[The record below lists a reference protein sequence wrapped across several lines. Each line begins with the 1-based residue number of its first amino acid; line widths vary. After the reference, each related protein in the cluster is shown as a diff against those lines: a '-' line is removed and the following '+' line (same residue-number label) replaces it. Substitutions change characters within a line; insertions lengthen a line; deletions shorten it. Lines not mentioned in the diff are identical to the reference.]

1 MNGLQSLGKT
11 EFSCTIP
18 DDGHFEKGKWV
29 SWYSPL
35 MDLVRETPEK
45 EQTFELTGTVL
56 IPLFKQGVHVA
67 DRQETIYFGIITKS
81 ELKTLGVSKLS
92 LIHI

>member
-1 MNGLQSLGKT
+1 MNRLQSLGKT

-35 MDLVRETPEK
+35 MDLMRETPAK
-45 EQTFELTGTVL
+45 EQMFELTGTL
-56 IPLFKQGVHVA
+56 SIPLFKQGVHVA
-67 DRQETIYFGIITKS
+67 DRQEPIYLGIFTKS
-81 ELKTLGVSKLS
+81 ELETIFQCVKREQ
-92 LIHI
+92 

>member
-1 MNGLQSLGKT
+1 MNRLQSLGKT

-35 MDLVRETPEK
+35 MNLVRETPEK
-45 EQTFELTGTVL
+45 EQTFEVTGTL
-56 IPLFKQGVHVA
+56 SIPLFTQGANTCNLEKPV
-67 DRQETIYFGIITKS
+67 YLGIFTKS
-81 ELKTLGVSKLS
+81 ELETIFQCVKREQ
-92 LIHI
+92 